1 MNEDISLIKSKDRV
15 TKYGEVFTPQW
26 VVEKMCDELPN
37 DAWKPETTF
46 LEPTCGEGV
55 FVVEILKRKFKRCK
69 SRKDYSIAL
78 KSVYGMDIQ
87 ADNVDIT
94 IKNVIALCKDYFS
107 PTKKDIETI
116 KDHIIMCDSLK
127 VMKLLK
133 NYSDISATDAAD
145 LIELGE
151 KE

>member
-1 MNEDISLIKSKDRV
+1 MTNEDLNLIKSKDRV
-15 TKYGEVFTPQW
+15 KKYGEVFTPQR
-26 VVEKMCDELPN
+26 VVEEMCNNLPN

-69 SRKDYSIAL
+69 TRKDFSIAL
-78 KSVYGMDIQ
+78 NSVYAMDIQ

-94 IKNVIALCKDYFS
+94 IKNVIALCKDHFS

-116 KDHIIMCDSLK
+116 NDHIIMCDSLK
-127 VMKLLK
+127 VMKLLN
-133 NYSDISATDAAD
+133 NYTDK
-145 LIELGE
+145 GE
-151 KE
+151 SNGTE